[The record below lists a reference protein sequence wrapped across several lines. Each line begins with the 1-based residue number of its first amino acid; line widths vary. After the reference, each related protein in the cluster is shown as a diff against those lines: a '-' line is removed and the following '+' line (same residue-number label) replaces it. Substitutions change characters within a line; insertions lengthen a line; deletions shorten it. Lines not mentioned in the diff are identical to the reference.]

1 MKPTDA
7 DIRRYA
13 AGLAKSYGHHS
24 LTYADDMIRA
34 YLANGHT
41 PQLEVWRKVRGS
53 LPAAMGRRSAAR
65 EREAVAA
72 E

>member
-7 DIRRYA
+7 EIRRYA

-24 LTYADDMIRA
+24 ITYADDMIRA

-41 PQLEVWRKVRGS
+41 PQMEVWRKVRGRLS
-53 LPAAMGRRSAAR
+53 AAMGKRNAAE
-65 EREAVAA
+65 EREAMAA